1 MSKLTSRRIW
11 PVSVAASIAV
21 FGMLAAFVVLSTA
34 AGPAQAQGLCDG
46 VSGATLQALIDA
58 GVCQADGG
66 DGTDPGDGTDGGDG
80 GDGTTPPATPE
91 STIVSSSTSGGSNVS
106 IVLTISAAELAAA
119 AGGAA
124 NLSAGDRI
132 EIYMEDDYSVPDSIS
147 AGDVYVRHIGAS
159 GIELNGGGRVSA
171 ANVSIDTDEHFTIT
185 KDDYAISVLLPDMD
199 PRDDFFSYPS
209 TGDDLTVVIQKSAG
223 INNPTEA
230 GTHSVGYSILT
241 GNEADNG
248 GPEVTLAVLSTV
260 AKISI
265 SDADNTRGYEMT
277 VTGSGFNNGTT
288 ADVFVLS
295 GGAKPADC
303 PALIASAASSNVG
316 SALVGSDDKAA
327 VTFSVTV
334 PTFEAGTD
342 NYICMRD
349 GEGRTSGTDVESFKL
364 QASIRVVPSTVSA
377 GDIVNV
383 FAEDYPVDGAAFEG
397 ILVSNEPVDP
407 LTSQNIRSGS
417 ATVSFEV
424 PGNVDGL
431 PLQGTVRVDATW
443 GGLKKDSKITVTG
456 SELNVS
462 NSAVLPNETVT
473 ITGNGYGSQTCI
485 NPADITLDNV
495 PVIVDDESIGNC
507 VGGANG
513 VEVSNSGQFVATITL
528 WSNGSSN
535 PTLIAGTHTL
545 SVEDSQGFSGAAT
558 VTIAEPTV
566 TVTPN
571 VLGPRDYLVVTGENW
586 PMDNPENP
594 LTVSVTVDI
603 DDFGTGR
610 TYPLY
615 ADNSGR
621 FTVEHRVHRNV
632 AIPSTNQV
640 TATYE
645 SVVKVGSYA
654 VPAATVTVTPSSA
667 QPGDL
672 ISISATDMPVYTA
685 ADQVKIGGT
694 EFNDPGVNTDRDGN
708 ITIDGLLVPG
718 LDPGT
723 YSVLLNV
730 RGTIAIGEIEVQA
743 EDSAAGPGAMLPDA
757 LSELGDSL
765 VRVFHFNGVDKSWDF
780 YDPRS
785 DFADLNTLTTMVN
798 GEPYWILVSEGQ
810 DGVLLNN
817 KSKDLTC
824 VGGDCWNQIVW

>member
-1 MSKLTSRRIW
+1 MSNNTRKRIW
-11 PVSVAASIAV
+11 PVSLVAALGLV
-21 FGMLAAFVVLSTA
+21 VVLAAFVAFGMQPEVS
-34 AGPAQAQGLCDG
+34 QAQGEPPPNPF
-46 VSGATLQALIDA
+46 ATPTPEPTPEPTMEPTPEPTAE
-58 GVCQADGG
+58 
-66 DGTDPGDGTDGGDG
+66 P
-80 GDGTTPPATPE
+80 TTPPYTGALE
-91 STIVSSSTSGGSNVS
+91 STIVSSSTSGGSNVR
-106 IVLTISAAELAAA
+106 ITLTITAAELTAA

-132 EIYMEDDYSVPDSIS
+132 EIYLEDDYSVPDSIS

-171 ANVSIDTDEHFTIT
+171 ADVSIDTDEHFTVT

-199 PRDDFFSYPS
+199 PRDDEFAYAS
-209 TGDDLTVVIQKSAG
+209 TGRDLTVVIEKSAG

-241 GNEADNG
+241 GNDADNG

-295 GGAKPADC
+295 GGAMPATC
-303 PALIASAASSNVG
+303 SALIANAASSNVG

-334 PTFEAGTD
+334 PTFEAGPE

-364 QASIRVVPSTVSA
+364 EASIRVVPSTVSA

-383 FAEDYPVDGAAFEG
+383 FAEDYPVDGASFDG
-397 ILVSNEPVDP
+397 ILVSNVAVAA
-407 LTSQNIRSGS
+407 TAGSIRSGS
-417 ATVSFEV
+417 ATATFEV
-424 PGNVDGL
+424 PGNVGGL

-443 GGLKKDSKITVTG
+443 GGIKEDSKITVTG

-495 PVIVDDESIGNC
+495 PVLVDAESIGNC

-513 VEVSNSGQFVATITL
+513 VEVSNAGQFVATITL
-528 WSNGSSN
+528 WSSGSSN

-571 VLGPRDYLVVTGENW
+571 VLGPRDYLVVTGANW
-586 PMDNPENP
+586 PMDNPDNP

-610 TYPLY
+610 SYPLY

-785 DFADLNTLTTMVN
+785 DFAELNTLTTMVN

>member
-1 MSKLTSRRIW
+1 
-11 PVSVAASIAV
+11 
-21 FGMLAAFVVLSTA
+21 
-34 AGPAQAQGLCDG
+34 
-46 VSGATLQALIDA
+46 
-58 GVCQADGG
+58 
-66 DGTDPGDGTDGGDG
+66 
-80 GDGTTPPATPE
+80 
-91 STIVSSSTSGGSNVS
+91 
-106 IVLTISAAELAAA
+106 
-119 AGGAA
+119 
-124 NLSAGDRI
+124 
-132 EIYMEDDYSVPDSIS
+132 
-147 AGDVYVRHIGAS
+147 
-159 GIELNGGGRVSA
+159 
-171 ANVSIDTDEHFTIT
+171 
-185 KDDYAISVLLPDMD
+185 
-199 PRDDFFSYPS
+199 
-209 TGDDLTVVIQKSAG
+209 
-223 INNPTEA
+223 
-230 GTHSVGYSILT
+230 
-241 GNEADNG
+241 
-248 GPEVTLAVLSTV
+248 
-260 AKISI
+260 
-265 SDADNTRGYEMT
+265 
-277 VTGSGFNNGTT
+277 
-288 ADVFVLS
+288 
-295 GGAKPADC
+295 
-303 PALIASAASSNVG
+303 
-316 SALVGSDDKAA
+316 
-327 VTFSVTV
+327 
-334 PTFEAGTD
+334 
-342 NYICMRD
+342 MRD
-349 GEGRTSGTDVESFKL
+349 GDGIDSGTDVERFKL

-383 FAEDYPVDGAAFEG
+383 FAEDYPVDGASFDG
-397 ILVSNEPVDP
+397 ILVSNV
-407 LTSQNIRSGS
+407 SVVAAAGSIRSGS
-417 ATVSFEV
+417 ATATFEV

-443 GGLKKDSKITVTG
+443 GGLKKNSKITVTG

-485 NPADITLDNV
+485 DLADITLDNV
-495 PVIVDDESIGNC
+495 PVMVDEESAGPCTDTRGDRNPGNDIIFTN
-507 VGGANG
+507 A
-513 VEVSNSGQFVATITL
+513 VEVSNAGQFVATVTL
-528 WSNGSSN
+528 WSSGSSN
-535 PTLIAGTHTL
+535 PTLIPGTHTL
-545 SVEDSQGFSGAAT
+545 SVEDSQGFSGGT
-558 VTIAEPTV
+558 SVTIAEPTV

-586 PMDNPENP
+586 PMDNPDNP
-594 LTVSVTVDI
+594 LTVAVRVDI
-603 DDFGTGR
+603 DDFGAGR
-610 TYPLY
+610 SYPLY

-654 VPAATVTVTPSSA
+654 VPAATVMVTPSSA

-798 GEPYWILVSEGQ
+798 GEPYWVLVSDGQ
-810 DGVLLNN
+810 EDVVLNN
-817 KSKDLTC
+817 RARTLSC